1 MSKKK
6 LKLSFNRF
14 DKMATH
20 NDFGKKAEDAAAE
33 YLQKNGYKIL
43 IRNFR
48 FQKAEIDIIAEK
60 DSLIIITEVKA
71 RSTDTF
77 ILPREAVTKSKI
89 KLIVSAANHYL
100 EEFNKNSEVRF
111 DIISVL
117 PDPKGNLTIEHII
130 DAFEAFDA
138 N

>member
-1 MSKKK
+1 
-6 LKLSFNRF
+6 
-14 DKMATH
+14 MADH
-20 NDFGKKAEDAAAE
+20 NDFGKIAEDLATD

-60 DSLIIITEVKA
+60 NDLIIITEVKA
-71 RSTDTF
+71 RSTDAF
-77 ILPREAVTKSKI
+77 MLPHEAVTKTKI
-89 KLIVSAANHYL
+89 KSIVSAANHYM
-100 EEFNKNSEVRF
+100 EEFNKDNEVRF

-117 PDPKGNLTIEHII
+117 PDENKNLII
-130 DAFEAFDA
+130 DHIKDAFQAFDA

>member
-1 MSKKK
+1 
-6 LKLSFNRF
+6 
-14 DKMATH
+14 MATH
-20 NDFGKKAEDAAAE
+20 NDFGKKAEDLAVE

-43 IRNFR
+43 VRNFR

-60 DSLIIITEVKA
+60 DNLIIVTEVKA

-77 ILPREAVTKSKI
+77 ILPQEAVTKAKI

-100 EEFNKNSEVRF
+100 EEFNKNQEVRF

-117 PDPKGNLTIEHII
+117 PDGKGNLNIEHIEN
-130 DAFEAFDA
+130 AFEAFDA

>member
-1 MSKKK
+1 
-6 LKLSFNRF
+6 
-14 DKMATH
+14 MADH
-20 NDFGKKAEDAAAE
+20 NDLGKKAEDLAAE
-33 YLQKNGYKIL
+33 FLLKNGYKIL

-60 DSLIIITEVKA
+60 DNLIIITEVKA
-71 RSTDTF
+71 RSTDAF
-77 ILPREAVTKSKI
+77 MLPQEAVNKRKI
-89 KLIVSAANHYL
+89 SLIISAANHYL
-100 EEFNKNSEVRF
+100 EEFRKNQEVRF

-117 PDPKGNLTIEHII
+117 PDEKGKLVIEHII

>member
-1 MSKKK
+1 
-6 LKLSFNRF
+6 
-14 DKMATH
+14 MASH
-20 NDFGKKAEDAAAE
+20 NDLGKKAEDLAAE
-33 YLQKNGYKIL
+33 FLQKNGYKVL

-60 DSLIIITEVKA
+60 DNLIIITEVKA
-71 RSTDTF
+71 RSTDAF
-77 ILPREAVTKSKI
+77 MLPQEAVNKRKI
-89 KLIVSAANHYL
+89 SLIVSAANNYL
-100 EEFNKNSEVRF
+100 EEFNKNQEVRF

-117 PDPKGNLTIEHII
+117 PDEKGKLVIEHIQ